1 MGCSSPQEKIEDQ
14 MMKIKLLRI
23 DIQMERENKI
33 KELSKMTGNKI
44 KYSNIPDYIDPEFA
58 KQNCIIY
65 DGEFMVKLSRK
76 PKLKAKT
83 IKASTKIIKPSTKTI
98 IASTKT
104 KRLSKS
110 KSKTIK
116 VNIN

>member
-33 KELSKMTGNKI
+33 KQLSEMTGNKI
-44 KYSNIPDYIDPEFA
+44 KYNKIPDYIDPEFA

-65 DGEFMVKLSRK
+65 DGEFMAKFSRK
-76 PKLKAKT
+76 PKKKAKT
-83 IKASTKIIKPSTKTI
+83 LNARAKIIKASTKSIK
-98 IASTKT
+98 ASPKI

>member
-33 KELSKMTGNKI
+33 KQLSEMTGKKI
-44 KYSNIPDYIDPEFA
+44 KYKNIPDYIDPEFA
-58 KQNCIIY
+58 KQNYIIY
-65 DGEFMVKLSRK
+65 DGEFMLKIPRKLK
-76 PKLKAKT
+76 KKAKT
-83 IKASTKIIKPSTKTI
+83 IKASTKI
-98 IASTKT
+98 

>member
-33 KELSKMTGNKI
+33 KQLSEMTGNKI
-44 KYSNIPDYIDPEFA
+44 TYNNIPDYIDPEFA
-58 KQNCIIY
+58 KQNYLFY
-65 DGEFMVKLSRK
+65 DGKFMVKLSRK
-76 PKLKAKT
+76 PKEKAKT
-83 IKASTKIIKPSTKTI
+83 IKAIK
-98 IASTKT
+98 KT
-104 KRLSKS
+104 KRSSKS